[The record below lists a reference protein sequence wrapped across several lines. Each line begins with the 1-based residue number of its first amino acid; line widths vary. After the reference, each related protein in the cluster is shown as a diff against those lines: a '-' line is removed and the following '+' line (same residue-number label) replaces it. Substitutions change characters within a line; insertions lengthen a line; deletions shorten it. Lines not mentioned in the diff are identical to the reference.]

1 MKVVGVIPARYGS
14 SRFPGK
20 PLAEILGKPL
30 IQWVLEAARGAWS
43 LDEVWVATD
52 DPRIARVVKHLQGQ
66 VVMTPAEVP
75 SGTDRVFLAIRDKA
89 PDIVVNI
96 QGDEP
101 LLQSEMINTLVTA
114 LLENEKA
121 DLATLAYWS
130 PDPGTPDQVKIALSD
145 EGYALYFSRSP
156 IPYFR
161 EGSPEYWIHIGLY
174 AYRFEALKAFVERK
188 PTRLEQAEKLEQLRA
203 LDLGMRILVVPVK
216 EKLHPVD
223 RPEDIPVVEHLLK
236 LRLP

>member
-1 MKVVGVIPARYGS
+1 M
-14 SRFPGK
+14 
-20 PLAEILGKPL
+20 
-30 IQWVLEAARGAWS
+30 
-43 LDEVWVATD
+43 ATD

-75 SGTDRVFLAIRDKA
+75 SGTDRVFLAVRDKA

-114 LLENEKA
+114 LLEKEKA

-161 EGSPEYWIHIGLY
+161 EGPPEYWIHIGLY